1 MPKTIE
7 IFKNTLKK
15 IYNNL
20 NSNNNII
27 TIKKPHTQKDW
38 NTLLFEL
45 GFTITNSGTSYFSY
59 ILLKYKASPTYNISM
74 KNIYEDVANKFNITS
89 DKAKWSIEK
98 SIKSMRKNQDIS
110 KVYTILP
117 SYDGREIT
125 AKYLLLMLLNTYN

>member
-1 MPKTIE
+1 
-7 IFKNTLKK
+7 
-15 IYNNL
+15 
-20 NSNNNII
+20 
-27 TIKKPHTQKDW
+27 
-38 NTLLFEL
+38 
-45 GFTITNSGTSYFSY
+45 
-59 ILLKYKASPTYNISM
+59 M
-74 KNIYEDVANKFNITS
+74 KNIYEEVANKFNITS